1 MEANSLVTL
10 RKKKSGKIK
19 TFLKGLKC
27 VKADKSA
34 SKSFE
39 LVKKLDSYED
49 VPIRANSVIK
59 SSRFAQTEDEL
70 GIDESTQASLDIKP
84 KSQEFNIDCFKKI
97 LDDNQNLHSRDILIE
112 NRRLALTRVVGIIS
126 LKISFHF
133 NHFILKTNVRV
144 VNNLF
149 FDNFVKILARTV
161 NYKLILLL
169 RSFVNLAR
177 ISYYRNAELYKIL
190 DSKDLNQDSESR
202 STQVITRNSRTV
214 VKLDLSCLLMC
225 KVISTVVLFRKYKY
239 WSVIR
244 SALSGKYYKTALYKP
259 ISNIIEPLDFFLA
272 T

>member
-1 MEANSLVTL
+1 MDTDSLVTI
-10 RKKKSGKIK
+10 RRKKSGKIK

-27 VKADKSA
+27 VRANKSA

-49 VPIRANSVIK
+49 VPLRDIRPIK
-59 SSRFAQTEDEL
+59 YSQFAQTEDGL
-70 GIDESTQASLDIKP
+70 GIDETTQASLDPRP

-133 NHFILKTNVRV
+133 NYFILKTNFRV

-149 FDNFVKILARTV
+149 YDSFVKILARTI

-177 ISYYRNAELYKIL
+177 ISYYRRAELSKIF
-190 DSKDLNQDSESR
+190 DSKELNQDPENK
-202 STQVITRNSRTV
+202 STQVITRNSRRV

-225 KVISTVVLFRKYKY
+225 KVISTVLLFRKYKY
-239 WSVIR
+239 LNLIR
-244 SALSGKYYKTALYKP
+244 SALSGRYYKTVLYRP
-259 ISNIIEPLDFFLA
+259 MNNIIEPLDFFLA
-272 T
+272 A